1 LEFEFVD
8 VLIAGRV
15 LTAKLYASN
24 PNPTT
29 GEKSVAFKGFLSYC
43 LNLQGLSP
51 PHVIMANHY
60 GHIVGFEPTNRPLI
74 STPTRDFVEKCELTA
89 TINSA

>member
-1 LEFEFVD
+1 LELELVD

-29 GEKSVAFKGFLSYC
+29 GEKSVAFKGFLSYY
-43 LNLQGLSP
+43 LNLQRLSP

-74 STPTRDFVEKCELTA
+74 STPIRNL
-89 TINSA
+89 